1 MPTRLMPSS
10 IPGPTLTVHPGLRPA
25 PPPPLTSRSRSW
37 PATPFAPAFFA
48 SDRHPAGTSRAP
60 ARLGRSAA
68 EIERGP
74 ARARQPPLASLD
86 DKRSCWCYITVMA
99 TRLKPPIEAD
109 DELAMTIENAARQ
122 DDGAIASS
130 HLAAGFPIRSEEH
143 TSELQSLMRI
153 SYAVFCLKKK
163 KNI

>member
-25 PPPPLTSRSRSW
+25 PPPPLTSQDRSW

-74 ARARQPPLASLD
+74 AR
-86 DKRSCWCYITVMA
+86 
-99 TRLKPPIEAD
+99 
-109 DELAMTIENAARQ
+109 
-122 DDGAIASS
+122 
-130 HLAAGFPIRSEEH
+130 SEEH

-153 SYAVFCLKKK
+153 SYAVFCLKT
-163 KNI
+163 KNTSQQH